1 MSFDIE
7 TKNDNLSDGELVKSI
22 SAGNYTHLQ
31 TLINRYMPYIIS
43 VASRYNSSGYD
54 VEDLIEEGIIA
65 VFDAVKSFDG
75 DKSSFRTFVTLCIN
89 RAISG
94 QVKMLSS
101 KKRIPERLITNI
113 DEAVLPDESSPE
125 NIFIEK
131 ESYNDLA
138 VAIKNNLS
146 DFEYKVFSAFM
157 QGDSYVDIASSLNIT
172 VKSVDNALRRIR
184 SKLRR

>member
-1 MSFDIE
+1 MDFDFTE
-7 TKNDNLSDGELVKSI
+7 NYENLSDNELVASI
-22 SAGNYTHLQ
+22 SAGNYNHLQ

-43 VASRYNSSGYD
+43 TASRYNSSGYD

-65 VFDAVKSFDG
+65 VFDAVKSFDS

-89 RAISG
+89 RAISN
-94 QVKMLSS
+94 QLKMLSAT
-101 KKRIPERLITNI
+101 KRIPESLITNI
-113 DEAVLPDESSPE
+113 DDAVLSDESSPE

-131 ESYNDLA
+131 ESFNDLSA
-138 VAIKNNLS
+138 AIKRNLS

-157 QGDSYVDIASSLNIT
+157 QGDSYSEIASSLNIT